1 MVSLKREREVDV
13 DDDENEE
20 TGKYMLIYVFPTF
33 D

>member
-1 MVSLKREREVDV
+1 MISLKREREDDV

-20 TGKYMLIYVFPTF
+20 TGKCTIYVYPTF